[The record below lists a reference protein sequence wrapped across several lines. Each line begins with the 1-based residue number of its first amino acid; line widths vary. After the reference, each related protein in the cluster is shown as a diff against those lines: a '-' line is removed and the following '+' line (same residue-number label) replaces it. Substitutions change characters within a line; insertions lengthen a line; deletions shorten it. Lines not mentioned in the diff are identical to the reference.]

1 MGVPSVRSAGQ
12 VPGDTPWARA
22 RVFGQSGGSLV
33 GSVWRAGGRGGGEFE
48 KQLQASL
55 SRACD

>member
-33 GSVWRAGGRGGGEFE
+33 GSVWRGWGEFE

>member
-33 GSVWRAGGRGGGEFE
+33 GSVWRGEWGGEFE